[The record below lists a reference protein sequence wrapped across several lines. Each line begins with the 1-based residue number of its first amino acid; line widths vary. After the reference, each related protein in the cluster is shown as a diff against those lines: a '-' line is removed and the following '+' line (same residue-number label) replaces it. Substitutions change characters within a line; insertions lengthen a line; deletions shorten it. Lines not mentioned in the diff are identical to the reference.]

1 MHKTGENVVRIE
13 AQALKDLAD
22 RLAGPMA
29 EDFNRAVELL
39 YCCAGRVVVTGM
51 GKSGIIARKIAAT
64 LSSTGTPALFMH
76 PVEALHGDLGMLA
89 QGDIVI
95 ALSASGET
103 EEILHLLATIKRLR
117 VPLIAVTCDDVRVER
132 APLRQA
138 QGRLSPAKSAEPS
151 SAKQSTLA
159 SSADIA
165 LSCAVT
171 QEACTLGLAP
181 TASTTAM
188 LALGD
193 ALAVA
198 LAERKG
204 FKEEDFASLH
214 PGGKLGKRLARVE
227 SLMHSGDAVPRVS
240 PQTKMP
246 DVIYE
251 MSRKKLG
258 ITTVVDDEKLL
269 GIISDGDLRRLLERR
284 GKDALDLTAG
294 ECMTRDPKTI
304 SPAEFAA
311 TALALMEERKITSL
325 AVVNT
330 NGKLEGIIHLHDL
343 WGTEMV

>member
-1 MHKTGENVVRIE
+1 MHTGENVVRIE

-22 RLAGPMA
+22 RLGGPMSA
-29 EDFNRAVELL
+29 AFNSAVELL
-39 YCCAGRVVVTGM
+39 YACAGRVVVTGM

-64 LSSTGTPALFMH
+64 LSSTGTPALYMH
-76 PVEALHGDLGMLA
+76 PVDALHGDLGMLV
-89 QGDIVI
+89 QGDVVI

-103 EEILHLLATIKRLR
+103 EEILQLLATIKRLR
-117 VPLIAVTCDDVRVER
+117 IPLIAITCDSVSAQPR
-132 APLRQA
+132 ASSSA
-138 QGRLSPAKSAEPS
+138 IEDTGFGGTGAPAR
-151 SAKQSTLA
+151 AKQSTL
-159 SSADIA
+159 SSAADIS

-193 ALAVA
+193 ALAVS

-240 PQTKMP
+240 AQTKMP

-258 ITTVVDDEKLL
+258 VTTVVDGDKLL
-269 GIISDGDLRRLLERR
+269 GIVSDGDLRRLLEHK
-284 GKDALDLTAG
+284 GKDALDFTAG
-294 ECMTRDPKTI
+294 ECMTRAPQTI
-304 SPAEFAA
+304 SRTEFAA
-311 TALALMEERKITSL
+311 TALAFMEERKITSL
-325 AVVNT
+325 AVVDHA
-330 NGKLEGIIHLHDL
+330 GKLEGIIHLHDL
-343 WGTEMV
+343 WGTEML